1 VTVRLAAILLSFNS
15 VKPFKGWNHNMA
27 QPSFKTV
34 FVFLDTDKFC
44 SPFDMLVATD
54 AFPDSNIFKYEN
66 VTSEDAARIVYDTLF
81 PRGPLGAAHTKIFI
95 NGSNFEMVEKVVEAT
110 QKSMAAAPWGCSII
124 VDPRGAYSTAAGAVA
139 KTLSLALEKGLG
151 TLEGK
156 NVTVLA
162 GTGPVGQTAARIY
175 ASEKANVTI
184 TSRSLAKGQAIAD
197 KINKEAGAERVK
209 VVEVTKPEQT
219 ADAVKDAEIILA
231 AGAGG
236 IQLLSAADLKDAKKC
251 KIVADINAI
260 KPLGVEG
267 LESNDDG
274 KELGQGVFGI
284 GALAIGKLKIKIE
297 TSMIKKAT
305 DAVDGLF
312 DYSIAYDIGKNDIL
326 KKLAKAKAAAKTEQ
340 IPSWMPQ

>member
-1 VTVRLAAILLSFNS
+1 
-15 VKPFKGWNHNMA
+15 MA

-34 FVFLDTDKFC
+34 FVFLDTDKYC
-44 SPFDMLVATD
+44 SPFDMLVAID
-54 AFPDSNIFKYEN
+54 AFPDSMIFKYEN
-66 VTSEDAARIVYDTLF
+66 VTADDASKIVFDALF
-81 PRGPLGAAHTKIFI
+81 PRGPMGAAHTKIFI
-95 NGSNFEMVEKVVEAT
+95 NGSNFEMVEQVVAAT
-110 QKSMAAAPWGCSII
+110 QNAMASAPWGNSII

-139 KTLSLALEKGLG
+139 KTLSLSLEKGIG

-175 ASEKANVTI
+175 ASEKANVII
-184 TSRSLAKGQAIAD
+184 TSRSIAKGQAVAD
-197 KINKEAGAERVK
+197 KINKEAGTERVK

-219 ADAVKDAEIILA
+219 AASIKNAEIILS

-236 IQLLSAADLKDAKKC
+236 IQLLSSEDLKRNATKC

-260 KPLGVEG
+260 KPVGVEG

-274 KELGQGVFGI
+274 KEIKTGVFGI

-297 TSMIKKAT
+297 TDMIKRAT
-305 DAVDGLF
+305 AASQGLF
-312 DYSIAYDIGKNDIL
+312 DYAIAYDIGKAQIL
-326 KKLAKAKAAAKTEQ
+326 KKLAKTKA
-340 IPSWMPQ
+340 